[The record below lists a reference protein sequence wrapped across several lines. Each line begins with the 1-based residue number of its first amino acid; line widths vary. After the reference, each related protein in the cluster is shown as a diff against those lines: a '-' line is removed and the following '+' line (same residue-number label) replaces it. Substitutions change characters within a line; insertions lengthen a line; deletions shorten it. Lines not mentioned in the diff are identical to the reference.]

1 MKNQDYNNQL
11 YNKMRAE
18 QDSYRNWILCQ
29 PPEEILKH
37 TYEYTVREDIVV
49 CMEDLEL
56 DAEQAKALLRSTCP
70 LSDVFHEFRDR
81 ETGHMEELRDS
92 IETEAGNSLQRQKKA
107 GISAVLQRLWKLL
120 LDNL

>member
-1 MKNQDYNNQL
+1 MKKLNYNHQL
-11 YNKMRAE
+11 YNKMKAE
-18 QDSYRNWILCQ
+18 QDSYRKWILCQ
-29 PPEEILKH
+29 SPEEILKH

-56 DAEQAKALLRSTCP
+56 DAERAKALLRSTCP
-70 LSDVFHEFRDR
+70 LNDVFHEFVDR

>member
-1 MKNQDYNNQL
+1 MKNPDYNNQL

-29 PPEEILKH
+29 SPEEILKH
-37 TYEYTVREDIVV
+37 TYEYTVREDIVI

-56 DAEQAKALLRSTCP
+56 DAERAKALLRSTCP

>member
-1 MKNQDYNNQL
+1 MKKLNYNHQL
-11 YNKMRAE
+11 YNKMKAE
-18 QDSYRNWILCQ
+18 QDSYRSWILCQ
-29 PPEEILKH
+29 TPEEILKH

-70 LSDVFHEFRDR
+70 LNDVFHEFVDR
-81 ETGHMEELRDS
+81 ETGHIDDLRDS
-92 IETEAGNSLQRQKKA
+92 IKTEAGNSLQRQKKA
-107 GISAVLQRLWKLL
+107 GISAVLQKLWKLL